1 MQQRMNV
8 QKSVPELYRA
18 VVALNR
24 AVNECG
30 LDKRTL
36 ELIKL
41 RASQINGCGYCVEL
55 HVREALKAGIDA
67 ATLHMVVVWRE
78 SSFFDA
84 RDRAVLELTEYVTLI
99 ADEGVP
105 EEAYAQAQAHFGEEE
120 IGKLLVAIA
129 MINVWNRL
137 MVASQTPHA
146 VADRE

>member
-8 QKSVPELYRA
+8 QKTVPELYRA

-24 AVNECG
+24 AVNDSG

-55 HVREALKAGIDA
+55 HVREALKAGIEA

-78 SSFFDA
+78 SSYFDA
-84 RDRAVLELTEYVTLI
+84 RDRAVLELTESVTLLS
-99 ADEGVP
+99 ERGVP
-105 EEAYAQAQAHFGEEE
+105 DSVYAQAEAHFSEEE

-129 MINVWNRL
+129 TINVWNRL

-146 VADRE
+146 VE

>member
-1 MQQRMNV
+1 MNV
-8 QKSVPELYRA
+8 QKTIPELYRA
-18 VVALNR
+18 VSALNR
-24 AVNECG
+24 AINESG
-30 LDKRTL
+30 LDERTL

-55 HVREALKAGIDA
+55 HTREALKAGIDN

-78 SSFFDA
+78 SSYFDA
-84 RDRAVLELTEYVTLI
+84 RDRAVLELTEHVTLI
-99 ADEGVP
+99 SEDGVP
-105 EEAYAQAQAHFGEEE
+105 DEVYAQAQEQFSEEE

-146 VADRE
+146 VE